1 MTPQNDQQPSAQPQ
15 SAQPGEAA
23 GDPRQAERMLNRLQ
37 DQPGRALMPATGK
50 RTVEK
55 DW

>member
-1 MTPQNDQQPSAQPQ
+1 MTPKTMGNHPAQPQ
-15 SAQPGEAA
+15 SAQPGEPD
-23 GDPRQAERMLNRLQ
+23 GDPEQAERMLNRLQ